1 MKMIDKIHNLP
12 CRGLTPANEEK
23 PVLIPG
29 DPEKTREKNVERTRG
44 VIYSGAQ
51 FRRFVQIR

>member
-1 MKMIDKIHNLP
+1 MIDKIHNLP

-44 VIYSGAQ
+44 VNYSGAQ